1 MEERDTRPGPGPG
14 LLGCDREVF
23 AQVWSRVDPAQGG
36 MVEPLAPAEDAP
48 APGPSAEPEAVAPA
62 PAPEPPAPL
71 EAVTVGE
78 GGETGRQLQALV
90 LGLLTD
96 GSVYR
101 DLARR
106 TRRSVGELQE
116 LHQQKLR
123 QAKRL
128 SAAYFLLTGVRYW
141 PRETTPVNPPEGFFP
156 ALRQR
161 FLAEGRLCA
170 QLEALA
176 GACGEED
183 LAELYTGLAQE
194 TGDMKRAIRYIVERE
209 T

>member
-1 MEERDTRPGPGPG
+1 MEERDRKTAPDAG
-14 LLGCDREVF
+14 LLGCDREIF

-36 MVEPLAPAEDAP
+36 MVEPLVPTENTTV
-48 APGPSAEPEAVAPA
+48 GPEAPPA
-62 PAPEPPAPL
+62 LEPPAQPM
-71 EAVTVGE
+71 VTMVGE
-78 GGETGRQLQALV
+78 EDETGRQLQALV

-141 PRETTPVNPPEGFFP
+141 PREVTPVNPPESFFP
-156 ALRQR
+156 ALRER
-161 FLAEGRLCA
+161 FLAEGRLA
-170 QLEALA
+170 GRLETLA
-176 GACGEED
+176 GVCQVED
-183 LAELYTGLAQE
+183 LAELYNGLAQE
-194 TGDMKRAIRYIVERE
+194 TRDMTRGIRYIVERE

>member
-1 MEERDTRPGPGPG
+1 MEERDTRPAPDAG

-36 MVEPLAPAEDAP
+36 MVEPLPPAEDAP
-48 APGPSAEPEAVAPA
+48 AP
-62 PAPEPPAPL
+62 EPPAAP

-128 SAAYFLLTGVRYW
+128 SAAYFLLTGVRY
-141 PRETTPVNPPEGFFP
+141 
-156 ALRQR
+156 
-161 FLAEGRLCA
+161 
-170 QLEALA
+170 
-176 GACGEED
+176 
-183 LAELYTGLAQE
+183 
-194 TGDMKRAIRYIVERE
+194 
-209 T
+209 

>member
-1 MEERDTRPGPGPG
+1 MEERDTRPAPDAG
-14 LLGCDREVF
+14 LLGCDREIF

-36 MVEPLAPAEDAP
+36 MVEPLAPAENTPGVAAAP
-48 APGPSAEPEAVAPA
+48 
-62 PAPEPPAPL
+62 PAPEAPAQPPV
-71 EAVTVGE
+71 ETVGE
-78 GGETGRQLQALV
+78 EDETGRQLQALV
-90 LGLLTD
+90 LGVLTA

-141 PRETTPVNPPEGFFP
+141 PREATPVNPPEGFFP
-156 ALRQR
+156 ALRER
-161 FLAEGRLCA
+161 FLAEGRRCA
-170 QLEALA
+170 ELEALA
-176 GACGEED
+176 GACREED
-183 LAELYTGLAQE
+183 LTELYNGLAQE
-194 TGDMKRAIRYIVERE
+194 TRDITRAIRYIVERE

>member
-1 MEERDTRPGPGPG
+1 MEERDTRPGPDPG
-14 LLGCDREVF
+14 LLGCDREIF

-36 MVEPLAPAEDAP
+36 MVEPLPPAQDGP
-48 APGPSAEPEAVAPA
+48 APGPSAQPGAPAPA
-62 PAPEPPAPL
+62 PAPEPSV
-71 EAVTVGE
+71 ETVGE
-78 GGETGRQLQALV
+78 EDGTGRQLRSLV

-141 PRETTPVNPPEGFFP
+141 PREVTPVNPPEGFFP
-156 ALRQR
+156 ALRER
-161 FLAEGRLCA
+161 FLAEGRRCG
-170 QLEALA
+170 QLEELA

-183 LAELYTGLAQE
+183 LAQLYAGLAQE
-194 TGDMKRAIRYIVERE
+194 TGDIKRAIRYIVERE

>member
-1 MEERDTRPGPGPG
+1 MEERDRKTGPDAG

-36 MVEPLAPAEDAP
+36 PVEPVAQEAGGGEKSVAQSPTP
-48 APGPSAEPEAVAPA
+48 APVAQGV
-62 PAPEPPAPL
+62 E
-71 EAVTVGE
+71 TVGKE
-78 GGETGRQLQALV
+78 DETGRRLQMLV

-101 DLARR
+101 DLTRR
-106 TRRSVGELQE
+106 TRRSTSELQE
-116 LHQQKLR
+116 LHQTKLR

-141 PRETTPVNPPEGFFP
+141 PKETTPVNPPESFFP

-161 FLAEGRLCA
+161 FLAEGRLA
-170 QLEALA
+170 LQLEAMA
-176 GACGEED
+176 GACREEE
-183 LAELYTGLAQE
+183 LAELYACLAQE
-194 TGDMKRAIRYIVERE
+194 TRDIARAIRYIVERE